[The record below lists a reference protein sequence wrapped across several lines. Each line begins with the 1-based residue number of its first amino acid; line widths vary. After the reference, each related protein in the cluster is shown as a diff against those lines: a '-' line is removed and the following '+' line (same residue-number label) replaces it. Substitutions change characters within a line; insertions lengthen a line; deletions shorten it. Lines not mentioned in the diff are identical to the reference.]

1 MASSATFTSPRISSA
16 ASPVSTARQRT
27 GFFAR
32 LMNGLAGFRQ
42 RQIEQQ
48 IGRMIELQGGKMT
61 DSVERQIERRF
72 LNF

>member
-1 MASSATFTSPRISSA
+1 MASSATLSSPRV
-16 ASPVSTARQRT
+16 ASPARPTDRKRE

-32 LMNGLAGFRQ
+32 LARSLAGRRQ
-42 RQIEQQ
+42 RQIEDQ
-48 IGRMIELQGGKMT
+48 IGHMVELQGGKMT

>member
-1 MASSATFTSPRISSA
+1 MASSATFTSPRISSEA
-16 ASPVSTARQRT
+16 PPVSTARQRT

-32 LMNGLAGFRQ
+32 LMNGLAALRQ

-48 IGRMIELQGGKMT
+48 IGRMVELQGGKIT